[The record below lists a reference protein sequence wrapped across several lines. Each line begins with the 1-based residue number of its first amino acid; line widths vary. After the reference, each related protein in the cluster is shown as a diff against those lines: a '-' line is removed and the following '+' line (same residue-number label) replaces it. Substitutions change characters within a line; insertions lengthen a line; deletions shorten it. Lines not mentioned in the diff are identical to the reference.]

1 MNCICCIWWCV
12 YLMIF
17 CGMFSMQVT
26 SPINRKMC
34 DGHLLFCGER
44 EVSDVVAPLIH
55 ILMWWHLSSIWCQP
69 PLEVIPRGGVEIA
82 MSNWL

>member
-1 MNCICCIWWCV
+1 
-12 YLMIF
+12 MIF

-55 ILMWWHLSSIWCQP
+55 MVPATSRGDTKGWC
-69 PLEVIPRGGVEIA
+69 G
-82 MSNWL
+82 